1 MTLPLIYTL
10 NNCSEKEKKWLIN
23 SVKNHNKN
31 KKRVK
36 EVIAFVKEN
45 GGIEYTIAKMKDY
58 QTKALDILN
67 TYPDSPYKESLLIM
81 VNYVIERK
89 I

>member
-10 NNCSEKEKKWLIN
+10 NTCNVDDRKWLIN
-23 SVKNHNKN
+23 SVKKYNKD

-45 GGIEYTIAKMKDY
+45 GGIEYTISKMKEY
-58 QTKALDILN
+58 QSKALAILN
-67 TYPDSPYKESLLIM
+67 NYPDSPYKESLLIM

-89 I
+89 K

>member
-1 MTLPLIYTL
+1 MTLPLIHVL
-10 NNCSEKEKKWLIN
+10 NGASKSDKKWLIN
-23 SVKNHNKN
+23 SIKNHNKD

-45 GGIEYTIAKMKDY
+45 NGLEYAESKMITFKDAALILLAK
-58 QTKALDILN
+58 
-67 TYPDSPYKESLLIM
+67 YPESKNKESLELM
-81 VNYVIERK
+81 VNYVIDRK